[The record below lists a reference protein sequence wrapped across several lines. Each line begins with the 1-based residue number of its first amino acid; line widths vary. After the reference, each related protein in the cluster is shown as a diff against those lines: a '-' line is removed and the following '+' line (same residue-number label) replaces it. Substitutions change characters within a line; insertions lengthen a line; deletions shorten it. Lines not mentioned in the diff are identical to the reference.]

1 MKAKHVLLAT
11 ALCLAPALASADE
24 LSIAP
29 TVTGETG
36 LFTLFS
42 GDTLP
47 QGGWAFGL
55 SLSNVDR
62 VLESSIL
69 SEDDKGLDWTT
80 FRASL
85 GYGITDSW
93 EMSVMVPYEDFN
105 FDSGSGLDDQSGLG
119 NVRLATKFR
128 VMGERDSPSTFAI
141 NLFVEPETGDEDVVG
156 DDMGFG
162 GGLNWRANKWVFDI
176 GYHDPGN
183 DDERILGGI
192 GYVGSVSDRLDWITE
207 VTGTTYDNLE
217 DAYDLT
223 TGGRAWL
230 GENQNVALN
239 FALRLDLN
247 QISDIDE
254 HCPIGGLLGLAFV
267 PGRAPAVMPEPPPPP
282 PAPEPPP
289 PPPPVV
295 TPPPPPPPAPAPRP
309 EQRETIQFGPGS
321 ARLDNIAKAKLDE
334 VALQMKQDPALS
346 AEVLGYSDSQGPE
359 SANLRISQQR
369 ADAVKNYLVTRHGI
383 DPARIST
390 DARGEADPVG
400 DNATAEGR
408 AANRRA
414 VIILKVM

>member
-1 MKAKHVLLAT
+1 MKAKHLLLAT
-11 ALCLAPALASADE
+11 ALCLAPALARADE

-36 LFTLFS
+36 LFTLFT

-47 QGGWAFGL
+47 QGGWSFGL

-62 VLESSIL
+62 LLESSIL
-69 SEDDKGLDWTT
+69 ADDQRGLDWTT

-85 GYGITDSW
+85 GYGLTDSW

-105 FDSGSGLDDQSGLG
+105 FSSGSGLADQSGLG

-141 NLFVEPETGDEDVVG
+141 NFFVEPETGDEDVVG

-162 GGLNWRANKWVFDI
+162 GGLNWRANKWVFNV

-183 DDERILGGI
+183 DDERTLGGI
-192 GYVGSVSDRLDWITE
+192 GYIGTVSDRLDWITE
-207 VTGTTYDNLE
+207 LAASMQDNLE
-217 DAYDLT
+217 DSYDLT

-230 GENQNVALN
+230 GENQNVALS
-239 FALRLDLN
+239 FALRADLN
-247 QISDIDE
+247 QLSDFDE
-254 HCPIGGLLGLAFV
+254 HCPIGGLLALAFV
-267 PGRAPAVMPEPPPPP
+267 PGRAPLAIPEPPPPP

-289 PPPPVV
+289 PPPPA
-295 TPPPPPPPAPAPRP
+295 PIPPPPPPAPAPRP
-309 EQRETIQFGPGS
+309 EQREVILFGPGS

-334 VALQMKQDPALS
+334 VALQMKQDPALQ
-346 AEVLGYSDSQGPE
+346 AEVLGYSDDQGPE
-359 SANLRISQQR
+359 SANLRISEQR
-369 ADAVKNYLVTRHGI
+369 AMAVKDYLVTRHGI
-383 DPARIST
+383 DPSRITT

-400 DNATAEGR
+400 DNATAAGR
-408 AANRRA
+408 AQNRRA
-414 VIILKVM
+414 VIILRVM